1 MSLPDQEL
9 RRARWRRVL
18 ADQNLDS
25 VARSDFAQG
34 GLANR
39 LDRATF
45 RALLLPE
52 DPEVRAIDFDDEFWG
67 WFEAHTSIEIGRDSY
82 SLGPQTGATA
92 HAAVAFEAWSRNER
106 WRRYAAVHS
115 SGVVELSLGESA
127 RWEHRR
133 PEKEVAAFYNL
144 TTMVAGGWALLELG
158 ALVYERFAIEGPS
171 MLVEACS
178 DTSGTH
184 LANFGEGWR
193 EPTDRG
199 SHDTSCFDAALLWT
213 IELADL
219 GDADT
224 RRAEAFR
231 MGDRL
236 ENAWGSKHR
245 RYLAR
250 LGEFQGELDVRRIH
264 AR

>member
-1 MSLPDQEL
+1 M
-9 RRARWRRVL
+9 AN
-18 ADQNLDS
+18 QNLDS

-34 GLANR
+34 GLSNR

-52 DPEVRAIDFDDEFWG
+52 DPEAKAIDFDDEFWE
-67 WFEAHTSIEIGRDSY
+67 WFEAHTSIEIGGYSY
-82 SLGPQTGATA
+82 SLGPQKGATA
-92 HAAVAFEAWSRNER
+92 HAAVAFEGWGRDER
-106 WRRYAAVHS
+106 WRRYAAVHA
-115 SGVVELSLGESA
+115 SGVVEVSLGESA

-133 PEKEVAAFYNL
+133 REEEAAAFYNL
-144 TTMVAGGWALLELG
+144 TSMVAGGWALLELG
-158 ALVYERFAIEGPS
+158 AAVYERFAIEGPT
-171 MLVEACS
+171 MLVQACA

-193 EPTDRG
+193 EPTDWG

-219 GDADT
+219 GDADA

-236 ENAWGSKHR
+236 ENAWGTKHR
-245 RYLAR
+245 RYLAHR
-250 LGEFQGELDVRRIH
+250 GDFQGALDVRRIR
-264 AR
+264 AG